1 MGLWI
6 ILSHSPVTLAT
17 RQPPNYYF
25 IYKFIALIFLS
36 SPLFSQIWS
45 YEYFIM
51 NHFVYHNLFL
61 SSSVFLHTFPLSLSL
76 SSPPLSYSLAL
87 LVLEILYSLTNL
99 CIIPLIINFSIP
111 SPYPSSVFKLP
122 LSNSMIRLLP
132 FPFFIYNLSLT
143 HLFFGNRLLIFSWI
157 NCLQVLW

>member
-1 MGLWI
+1 
-6 ILSHSPVTLAT
+6 
-17 RQPPNYYF
+17 
-25 IYKFIALIFLS
+25 
-36 SPLFSQIWS
+36 
-45 YEYFIM
+45 M

-143 HLFFGNRLLIFSWI
+143 HLFFGNRPLIFSYFIHLLRLLPTYPIKILFYFII
-157 NCLQVLW
+157 NFFFPLNFQLCYPFCK